1 LEDSRGTMPAIWK
14 ILIIDD
20 DAGIRRV
27 MALAL
32 EQAGYEVETAADG
45 PTGLRV
51 CQERSPHIIITDIG
65 MPGMNGLEVLK
76 RIKEIDPDREVIVT
90 TAFTEIDL
98 AIKALQLDASGFVT
112 KPVSD
117 EALGVALKRAKD
129 RYKQHKD
136 MMAYTALLE
145 ERWMDTAEELARMFH
160 YQKMLIESS
169 IDGVAACDRN
179 GKVVIYNPSL
189 QKMLGYPKSRVIGK
203 MSILDFLA
211 PGEAGRFQDLLYAE
225 GECGLQR
232 LFPYAAEL
240 IDVQGHRVP
249 VILSATVLFEDEE
262 QLGMVVFF
270 RDLNPLP
277 EPRGT
282 DA

>member
-1 LEDSRGTMPAIWK
+1 MSPAKWK
-14 ILIIDD
+14 ILIVDD

-32 EQAGYEVETAADG
+32 EQAGYEVQTAADG
-45 PTGLRV
+45 PAGLRV
-51 CQERSPHIIITDIG
+51 CQEMSPHIIITDIG

-98 AIKALQLDASGFVT
+98 AIKALQFDASGFVT

-117 EALGVALKRAKD
+117 EALGAALKRAKD
-129 RYKQHKD
+129 RYRQHKD

-160 YQKMLIESS
+160 YQRMLIESS
-169 IDGVAACDRN
+169 IDGVAACDQN

-189 QKMLGYPKSRVIGK
+189 ERMLGYSKSQVIGK

-211 PGEAGRFQDLLYAE
+211 PGEAGRFQDLLYAQEE
-225 GECGLQR
+225 GGLQR
-232 LFPYAAEL
+232 LFPYSAEL
-240 IDVQGHRVP
+240 IDAQGHRVP
-249 VILSATVLFEDEE
+249 VVLSATVLFQDEE

-277 EPRGT
+277 EPQGA